1 MKKTIRWLALALA
14 LLCLIGFVAWVIWGN
29 TALEVTF
36 LKVESPRLPKSFD
49 GFRIAQVSDLHNA
62 KLGENNADLLAAL
75 ESAAPDI
82 IVITGDLIDS
92 RNTNLQVAL
101 DFAGKA
107 LAIAPTY
114 FVSGNHEQRME
125 DYPAFAQS
133 LLEAGVQVLK
143 NEKVILEK
151 DGDRVVLA
159 GIEDPYFM
167 DRTLY
172 GTMEYVTAG
181 KLSQAQL
188 DAQDYIILLAHRA
201 ELGQVY
207 ADFGVDIAFSGH
219 AHGGQFRFPWG
230 GGVFAPGQGFFP
242 AYTEGTHQFGNMT
255 LVISRGLGNSL
266 MPFRINNRPELV
278 IVDLTNP

>member
-101 DFAGKA
+101 DFVGKA

-114 FVSGNHEQRME
+114 FVSGNHEQRLE

-181 KLSQAQL
+181 KLTQAQL